1 MKGLFITFEGIEGC
15 GKTTQI
21 ERFADYLRKEGN
33 DVLLTREPGGTAI
46 GDEIRKILLK
56 PEHTKMSAK
65 AELLLYAAARAQH
78 VAEKIRPATQQGT
91 TVLSDRYA
99 DASTAY
105 QGSAR
110 RLSLDLL
117 TKLHQIATDNLIPD
131 ITFLLDLPA
140 NVGLSRA
147 RSRNEASGHE
157 DRFENEELTFHEK
170 VREGYLEIAR
180 NEPKRVIIIN
190 ASDGVDDIH
199 SEIVR
204 LFDIWSLENG
214 RG

>member
-21 ERFADYLRKEGN
+21 ELFADHLRKEGKE
-33 DVLLTREPGGTAI
+33 VLLTREPGGTAI

-56 PEHTKMSAK
+56 PEHTKMSPK

-91 TVLSDRYA
+91 IVLSDRYA

-105 QGSAR
+105 QGGAR
-110 RLSLDLL
+110 KLSLDLL
-117 TKLHQIATDNLIPD
+117 KSLHQLATDNLMPN

-140 NVGLSRA
+140 NVGLGRA
-147 RSRNEASGHE
+147 RSRNEATGHE
-157 DRFENEELTFHEK
+157 DRFENEELAFHEI
-170 VREGYLEIAR
+170 VRAGYLNIAR
-180 NEPKRVIIIN
+180 AEPKRVIVIN
-190 ASDGVDDIH
+190 ASHGVDEIH
-199 SEIVR
+199 SEIIRV
-204 LFDIWSLENG
+204 FDIWSLENG